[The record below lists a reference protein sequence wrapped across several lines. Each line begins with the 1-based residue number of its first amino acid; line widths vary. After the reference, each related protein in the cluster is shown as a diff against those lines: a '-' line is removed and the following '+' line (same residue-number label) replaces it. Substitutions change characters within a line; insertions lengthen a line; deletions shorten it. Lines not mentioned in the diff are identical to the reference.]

1 MNGADRYETWRSK
14 RSEVEVDEQFA
25 DRVMEAL
32 RAPGLV
38 RPGSAPPAPA
48 VLRVASRSAA
58 AAALVAASLLIG
70 LLRLESV
77 AALVLLLSSKG
88 F

>member
-1 MNGADRYETWRSK
+1 
-14 RSEVEVDEQFA
+14 
-25 DRVMEAL
+25 
-32 RAPGLV
+32 
-38 RPGSAPPAPA
+38 

-58 AAALVAASLLIG
+58 AAALVAASILIG

-77 AALVLLLSSKG
+77 VALVLLLSSEG